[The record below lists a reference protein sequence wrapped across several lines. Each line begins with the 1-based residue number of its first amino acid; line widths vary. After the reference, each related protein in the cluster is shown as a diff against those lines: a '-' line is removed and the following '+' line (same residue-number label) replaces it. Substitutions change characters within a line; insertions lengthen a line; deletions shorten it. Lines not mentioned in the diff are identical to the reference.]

1 MNQGVAR
8 PMKKK
13 AQAIPRIDDPQHPLS
28 LKHASIFIKKLWRE
42 GKVTWREHAQ
52 ERREE
57 RAFDTLEVE
66 TLVLQGTVVGV
77 GGRQNDCWRYEIEDR
92 QQTKRLVVAVRRERI
107 QIITIE
113 RRRRF

>member
-1 MNQGVAR
+1 
-8 PMKKK
+8 MKKK
-13 AQAIPRIDDPQHPLS
+13 AQVIPLIDDPHRPLS
-28 LKHASIFIKKLWRE
+28 TKHASILIKKLWRE
-42 GKVTWREHAQ
+42 GKVTWQEHAK
-52 ERREE
+52 ERKAE

-92 QQTKRLVVAVRRERI
+92 QQTKRLIVAIRKDVI

-113 RRRRF
+113 RLRLF